1 MKHIK
6 TLEPGNGYWLC
17 ETDGGTI
24 GRVANDDIA
33 RDIIIACNEYDRL
46 VAERD
51 ALLAVL
57 KDAHD
62 AISSLPQGCMGD
74 GRDGQLVWPI
84 RDEVLDKIAH
94 ALALVRV
101 DDER

>member
-24 GRVANDDIA
+24 GMVANDDIA
-33 RDIIIACNEYDRL
+33 RDIIIACNEHDRL

-51 ALLAVL
+51 ALLEAAKALVRWSESDDDEYVDEL
-57 KDAHD
+57 IQVTRAARA
-62 AISSLPQGCMGD
+62 AIS
-74 GRDGQLVWPI
+74 
-84 RDEVLDKIAH
+84 
-94 ALALVRV
+94 LVRV

>member
-33 RDIIIACNEYDRL
+33 RDIIIACNEHDRL

-51 ALLAVL
+51 ALLEAA
-57 KDAHD
+57 K
-62 AISSLPQGCMGD
+62 
-74 GRDGQLVWPI
+74 
-84 RDEVLDKIAH
+84 
-94 ALALVRV
+94 ALVRWSESD
-101 DDER
+101 DDEYVDELIQVTRAARAAISLVRRDGEE